1 MWINDQK
8 SDELI
13 SVHIPDE
20 LSEDMLKKWW
30 KWDENIKKIFEVVWD
45 MKDDIAK
52 KIDENKDKK
61 KN

>member
-13 SVHIPDE
+13 SVHIPDK
-20 LSEDMLKKWW
+20 LSDDMLKRWW
-30 KWDENIKKIFEVVWD
+30 KWDKNIKTIFEVVWD

-61 KN
+61 KS